1 MYEFSNFT
9 HNYMNADG
17 DVKGKMAL
25 SQFAKLLGNSPKT
38 IETAIFD
45 ADIPIKSGASKDEMI
60 AIIKS
65 NMKNVKLRRHL
76 GTLIVAQAEV
86 DGDNLNLFGKKADG
100 SQRSGSALFGK
111 IGKGI
116 GGIFKRK
123 GAKSPDGSG
132 TTTGGGTE
140 KRGFFGNLF
149 GKRPNNPDG
158 TKQKSAF
165 GSWFSNNSGAIA
177 DVGGSLLGN
186 LFGGGDKSAS
196 TQANNYGTGNN
207 NDGGGNQNQGGGNQQ
222 GGGMKKKIL
231 IGVGIL
237 GVLGLVIFLV
247 KRN

>member
-1 MYEFSNFT
+1 MMYEFSNFT

-25 SQFAKLLGNSPKT
+25 TQFAKLLGSSPKT

-45 ADIPIKSGASKDEMI
+45 ADIPVPSGASKEQMI
-60 AIIKS
+60 AIIK
-65 NMKNVKLRRHL
+65 NNGTNPKLRRHL

-100 SQRSGSALFGK
+100 TSRSGSALFGK

-123 GAKSPDGSG
+123 NSTSPTDGSS
-132 TTTGGGTE
+132 TTGGGTE

-149 GKRPNNPDG
+149 GKRPPNADG
-158 TKQKSAF
+158 TKQKSVF
-165 GSWFSNNSGAIA
+165 GNWFSNNSGAIS
-177 DVGGSLLGN
+177 DIGGSLIGN

-196 TQANNYGTGNN
+196 SQSNNYGGGNDAGNTGAGNT
-207 NDGGGNQNQGGGNQQ
+207 GGGGAA
-222 GGGMKKKIL
+222 GGMGKKII
-231 IGVGIL
+231 IGVAALGII
-237 GVLGLVIFLV
+237 GLVIFLIRR
-247 KRN
+247 K